1 MPHILIYQGDILNL
15 YNMWLQDIY
24 KTNVLK
30 CIDKIEQ
37 VCYNT
42 TIITERS
49 LNVLDAVIRWLI
61 FLRIKQNKCLIMSKY
76 YNDTGFGGSE
86 ECEMPVA
93 RCTHCGKGISNPDEA
108 MIINTSKNPIH
119 IDCWE
124 DYAAENYEEFLSE
137 FYG

>member
-1 MPHILIYQGDILNL
+1 
-15 YNMWLQDIY
+15 MWLQDIY

-30 CIDKIEQ
+30 RIDKMEQ
-37 VCYNT
+37 LCYNVA
-42 TIITERS
+42 IITERS
-49 LNVLDAVIRWLI
+49 LNVLDAVERWLI
-61 FLRIKQNKCLIMSKY
+61 FLQLKQNKCLMMNGY
-76 YNDTGFGGSE
+76 YNDNGYGSSGNTG
-86 ECEMPVA
+86 MPVA
-93 RCTHCGKGISNPDEA
+93 RCTHCGKGILNPDEA